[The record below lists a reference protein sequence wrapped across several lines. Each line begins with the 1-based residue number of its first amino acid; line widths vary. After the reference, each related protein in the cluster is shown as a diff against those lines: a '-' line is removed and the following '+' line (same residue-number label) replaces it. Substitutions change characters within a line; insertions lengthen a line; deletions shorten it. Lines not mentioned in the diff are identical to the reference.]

1 MTIFLASNFRLLLA
15 VVPAQV
21 ISIVTS
27 SMTLHDTTE
36 LKNPSRAIICK
47 KELAMLLPVW
57 TGMCITNSIIKKI

>member
-1 MTIFLASNFRLLLA
+1 MTIVLTSNFKLRRA

-21 ISIVTS
+21 IKMVTN

-36 LKNPSRAIICK
+36 LKKPSLAIICK